1 MERLYLDIE
10 TYSPVDIGR
19 SGVYRYSE
27 DPSFRILLF
36 GYAVDDGDVNVI
48 DLAAGEEIPDAII
61 EAIRDENVIKWA
73 HNASFERV
81 CLSRYL
87 RLPAHEYLP
96 PESWRCSMVWSAYL
110 GLPLSLKDIGR
121 VLRLEEQKIDE
132 GRKLI
137 RLFCSPTIPSAKNV
151 YFQRN
156 LPEFFPEEW
165 KRFIEYN
172 RRDVEVEIAIA
183 KKLSPFPVPDFIWD
197 EYHLSERINDRGVLI
212 DTAFARK
219 AIELDDAAK
228 REIVSRMQVIT
239 GLENPGSVQ
248 QLKAWLRENNV
259 DIESLGKKEVKAL
272 LDKVP
277 TELKEVLELRLKQSK
292 SSVKKYQAM
301 VNAACSDDRAR
312 GMFMFGGASRT
323 LRFSGRLIQLQNLPQ
338 NHIEKLAE
346 ARDDVMKLDYG
357 TLSSIYDDIPDT
369 LSQLIRTAF
378 IPEPG
383 YRFIASD
390 FSAIEARVLSWLAGE
405 EWRMEV
411 FRENGDIYSATASKM
426 FGVPVAKHGLN
437 AELRQKGKQAEL
449 ACIAEGELVLTD
461 CGLIPIEEIQLYH
474 KLWNGEEWV
483 SHDGVVFK
491 GEKEVI
497 EYEGLRATPDHLVWI
512 EGKQIPVRFGDAA
525 TSGTHLIQTGYG
537 RKAIRLG
544 ENNISGKE
552 MEQSDESLL
561 CTDQMSGVREHPMA
575 ESVKSEIWEIKGLPA
590 VLSAEAGS
598 SVAVQKT
605 ECGKAKMREPEVT
618 AVPSVWCERNP
629 LPVSFCDGSRIIPDE
644 AVRNTS
650 ERAGGGSHKHEW
662 ELRAGESEIR
672 DKAGEP
678 GKQKE
683 HDSFGVPAEILA
695 IHRKCCKEKTG
706 SWNEPHGHHSCCS
719 AGCSGEK
726 KMLENHISKTRL
738 YDIRN
743 AGRHHRFTVSGKL
756 VHNCGYGGSKGALIA
771 MGALDMGMKEDELQ
785 PLVDSWREANPH
797 IVKLWNDVGRAAVK
811 AVREK
816 GCAETHGL
824 VFTYEKGFLFV
835 RLPSGRR
842 LAYVKPRIEKDEYG
856 RENITYEGTGQ
867 TKKWERIRTFG
878 GKQVE
883 NIVQAIARDILC
895 FAMRNLSD
903 YRIVMH
909 IHDEVVIEAPSSV
922 SVKEI
927 TEKMSLTPPWA
938 EGLVL
943 NADGYEC
950 GFYRKD

>member
-1 MERLYLDIE
+1 MDIE
-10 TYSPVDIGR
+10 SYSPVDIGR

-27 DPSFRILLF
+27 DPGFRILLF

-121 VLRLEEQKIDE
+121 VLRLEERKIDE

-137 RLFCSPTIPSAKNV
+137 RLFCSPTIPSAKNG

-156 LPEFFPEEW
+156 LPKFFPDEW
-165 KRFIEYN
+165 QRFIEYN

-183 KKLSPFPVPDFIWD
+183 RKLSHFPVPDFIWD
-197 EYHLSERINDRGVLI
+197 EYHMSERINDRGVLI

-301 VNAACSDDRAR
+301 VNATCSDDRAR

-323 LRFSGRLIQLQNLPQ
+323 LRFSGRIIQLQNLPQ

-346 ARDDVMKLDYG
+346 ARNDVQKLDYDI
-357 TLSSIYDDIPDT
+357 LSSIYDDIPDT

-378 IPEPG
+378 IPAHE
-383 YRFIASD
+383 YRFIVSD
-390 FSAIEARVLSWLAGE
+390 FSAIEARVIAWLAGE
-405 EWRMEV
+405 EWLMEV
-411 FRENGDIYSATASKM
+411 FAKGGDIYSETASRM
-426 FGVPVAKHGLN
+426 FGVPVSKHGPN
-437 AELRQKGKQAEL
+437 AGLRQKGKQA
-449 ACIAEGELVLTD
+449 
-461 CGLIPIEEIQLYH
+461 
-474 KLWNGEEWV
+474 
-483 SHDGVVFK
+483 
-491 GEKEVI
+491 
-497 EYEGLRATPDHLVWI
+497 
-512 EGKQIPVRFGDAA
+512 
-525 TSGTHLIQTGYG
+525 
-537 RKAIRLG
+537 
-544 ENNISGKE
+544 
-552 MEQSDESLL
+552 
-561 CTDQMSGVREHPMA
+561 
-575 ESVKSEIWEIKGLPA
+575 
-590 VLSAEAGS
+590 VLS
-598 SVAVQKT
+598 
-605 ECGKAKMREPEVT
+605 
-618 AVPSVWCERNP
+618 
-629 LPVSFCDGSRIIPDE
+629 
-644 AVRNTS
+644 
-650 ERAGGGSHKHEW
+650 
-662 ELRAGESEIR
+662 
-672 DKAGEP
+672 
-678 GKQKE
+678 
-683 HDSFGVPAEILA
+683 
-695 IHRKCCKEKTG
+695 
-706 SWNEPHGHHSCCS
+706 CS
-719 AGCSGEK
+719 
-726 KMLENHISKTRL
+726 
-738 YDIRN
+738 
-743 AGRHHRFTVSGKL
+743 
-756 VHNCGYGGSKGALIA
+756 YGGSVGALVA
-771 MGALDMGMKEDELQ
+771 MGALDMGMKEEELK
-785 PLVDSWREANPH
+785 PLVDSWREANPN
-797 IVKLWNDVGRAAVK
+797 IVKLWSDVGNAAMK
-811 AVREK
+811 AVRTK
-816 GCAETHGL
+816 GMAETHGL
-824 VFTYEKGFLFV
+824 VFSYEKGFLFV

-842 LAYVKPRIEKDEYG
+842 LSYVKPRISPDEYG
-856 RENITYEGTGQ
+856 RDSITYEGTGQ
-867 TKKWERIRTFG
+867 TKKWERIRTFS

-927 TEKMSLTPPWA
+927 TDKMSITPPWA

>member
-1 MERLYLDIE
+1 MERLFLDIE
-10 TYSPVDIGR
+10 SYSPVDIGR

-27 DPSFRILLF
+27 DPGFRILLF

-48 DLAAGEEIPDAII
+48 DLASGEEIPSEII

-87 RLPAHEYLP
+87 RLPPHEYLP

-121 VLRLEEQKIDE
+121 VLKLDEQKIDE

-137 RLFCSPTIPSAKNV
+137 RLFCSPTIPSVKNG

-156 LPEFFPEEW
+156 LPQFFPDEW
-165 KRFIEYN
+165 QRFIEYN

-183 KKLSPFPVPDFIWD
+183 KKLSPFPVPGFIWD
-197 EYHLSERINDRGVLI
+197 EYHLSEWINDRGVLI

-219 AIELDDAAK
+219 AIGLDDEAK
-228 REIVSRMQVIT
+228 REIVNRMQVIT

-248 QLKAWLRENNV
+248 QLKTWLRENDV

-277 TELKEVLELRLKQSK
+277 PELKEVLELRLKQSK

-301 VNAACSDDRAR
+301 VNAACSDERAR

-338 NHIEKLAE
+338 NHIEKLEE
-346 ARDDVMKLDYG
+346 ARDDAMKLNYSI
-357 TLSSIYDDIPDT
+357 LSSIHDDIPDT

-378 IPEPG
+378 IPAPG
-383 YRFIASD
+383 YRFIVSD

-426 FGVPVAKHGLN
+426 FGVPVVKHGQN

-449 ACIAEGELVLTD
+449 AC
-461 CGLIPIEEIQLYH
+461 
-474 KLWNGEEWV
+474 
-483 SHDGVVFK
+483 
-491 GEKEVI
+491 
-497 EYEGLRATPDHLVWI
+497 
-512 EGKQIPVRFGDAA
+512 
-525 TSGTHLIQTGYG
+525 
-537 RKAIRLG
+537 
-544 ENNISGKE
+544 
-552 MEQSDESLL
+552 
-561 CTDQMSGVREHPMA
+561 
-575 ESVKSEIWEIKGLPA
+575 
-590 VLSAEAGS
+590 
-598 SVAVQKT
+598 
-605 ECGKAKMREPEVT
+605 
-618 AVPSVWCERNP
+618 
-629 LPVSFCDGSRIIPDE
+629 
-644 AVRNTS
+644 
-650 ERAGGGSHKHEW
+650 
-662 ELRAGESEIR
+662 
-672 DKAGEP
+672 
-678 GKQKE
+678 
-683 HDSFGVPAEILA
+683 
-695 IHRKCCKEKTG
+695 
-706 SWNEPHGHHSCCS
+706 
-719 AGCSGEK
+719 
-726 KMLENHISKTRL
+726 
-738 YDIRN
+738 
-743 AGRHHRFTVSGKL
+743 
-756 VHNCGYGGSKGALIA
+756 GYGGAKGALIS

-927 TEKMSLTPPWA
+927 TDKMSITPPWA

>member
-1 MERLYLDIE
+1 MKTLAIDLE

-27 DPSFRILLF
+27 DPGFRILLF

-48 DLAAGEEIPDAII
+48 DLASGEKIPDEII
-61 EAIRDENVIKWA
+61 EAIKDENVIKWA

-87 RLPAHEYLP
+87 RLPPHEYLP

-121 VLRLEEQKIDE
+121 VLRLDEQKIDE

-137 RLFCSPTIPSAKNV
+137 RLFCSPTVPSAKNG

-156 LPEFFPEEW
+156 LPQFFPDDW

-183 KKLSPFPVPDFIWD
+183 RKLSPFPVPVFIWD

-219 AIELDDAAK
+219 AIGLDDEAK
-228 REIVSRMQVIT
+228 REIVSRMQIIT

-248 QLKAWLRENNV
+248 QLKTWLKDNHV

-277 TELKEVLELRLKQSK
+277 PELKEVLELRLKQSK

-357 TLSSIYDDIPDT
+357 ILASIYDDIPDT

-378 IPEPG
+378 IPAPG
-383 YRFIASD
+383 YRFIVSD

-405 EWRMEV
+405 EWRMDV

-426 FGVPVAKHGLN
+426 FGVPVAKHGPN
-437 AELRQKGKQAEL
+437 AELRQKGKISEL
-449 ACIAEGELVLTD
+449 AL
-461 CGLIPIEEIQLYH
+461 
-474 KLWNGEEWV
+474 
-483 SHDGVVFK
+483 
-491 GEKEVI
+491 
-497 EYEGLRATPDHLVWI
+497 
-512 EGKQIPVRFGDAA
+512 
-525 TSGTHLIQTGYG
+525 
-537 RKAIRLG
+537 
-544 ENNISGKE
+544 
-552 MEQSDESLL
+552 
-561 CTDQMSGVREHPMA
+561 
-575 ESVKSEIWEIKGLPA
+575 
-590 VLSAEAGS
+590 
-598 SVAVQKT
+598 
-605 ECGKAKMREPEVT
+605 
-618 AVPSVWCERNP
+618 
-629 LPVSFCDGSRIIPDE
+629 
-644 AVRNTS
+644 
-650 ERAGGGSHKHEW
+650 
-662 ELRAGESEIR
+662 
-672 DKAGEP
+672 
-678 GKQKE
+678 
-683 HDSFGVPAEILA
+683 
-695 IHRKCCKEKTG
+695 
-706 SWNEPHGHHSCCS
+706 
-719 AGCSGEK
+719 
-726 KMLENHISKTRL
+726 
-738 YDIRN
+738 
-743 AGRHHRFTVSGKL
+743 
-756 VHNCGYGGSKGALIA
+756 GYGGSVGALTA
-771 MGALDMGMKEDELQ
+771 MGAIEMGLSEDELK
-785 PLVDSWREANPH
+785 PLVASWREANPH
-797 IVKLWNDVGRAAVK
+797 IVRLWNDVGRAAVT

-816 GCAETHGL
+816 GYAETHRL

-835 RLPSGRR
+835 RLPSGHR
-842 LAYVKPRIEKDEYG
+842 LSYVKPRIEKDEFG

-895 FAMRNLSD
+895 FAMSNLSD

-909 IHDEVVIEAPSSV
+909 IHDEVVIEAPPSV

-927 TEKMSLTPPWA
+927 TEKMSVTPPWA

>member
-1 MERLYLDIE
+1 MKTLAIDLE

-27 DPSFRILLF
+27 DPGFRILLF
-36 GYAVDDGDVNVI
+36 GYTVDDGDVNVI
-48 DLAAGEEIPDAII
+48 DLASGEEIPSEII
-61 EAIRDENVIKWA
+61 EAIRNENVIKWA
-73 HNASFERV
+73 HNASFERI

-87 RLPAHEYLP
+87 RLPPHEYLP
-96 PESWRCSMVWSAYL
+96 PKSWRCSMVWSAYL

-121 VLRLEEQKIDE
+121 VLRLENQKIDE

-137 RLFCSPTIPSAKNV
+137 RLFCSPTVPSAKNG
-151 YFQRN
+151 YFPRN
-156 LPEFFPEEW
+156 LPGFFPDEW
-165 KRFIEYN
+165 NKFIEYN
-172 RRDVEVEIAIA
+172 RRDVEVEIAITR
-183 KKLSPFPVPDFIWD
+183 KLSPFPVPDFIWD
-197 EYHLSERINDRGVLI
+197 EYHLSERINDRGVLV
-212 DTAFARK
+212 DTAFARE
-219 AIELDDAAK
+219 AIKLDDAAK
-228 REIVSRMQVIT
+228 REIISRMQVIT

-248 QLKAWLRENNV
+248 QLKTWLNDNDV

-277 TELKEVLELRLKQSK
+277 PELKEVLELRLKQSK

-338 NHIEKLAE
+338 NHIDKLAE

-357 TLSSIYDDIPDT
+357 ILSSIHDDIPDT

-378 IPEPG
+378 IPAPG
-383 YRFIASD
+383 YRFIVSD

-426 FGVPVAKHGLN
+426 FGVPVAKHGPN
-437 AELRQKGKQAEL
+437 AELRQKGKISEL
-449 ACIAEGELVLTD
+449 AL
-461 CGLIPIEEIQLYH
+461 
-474 KLWNGEEWV
+474 
-483 SHDGVVFK
+483 
-491 GEKEVI
+491 
-497 EYEGLRATPDHLVWI
+497 
-512 EGKQIPVRFGDAA
+512 
-525 TSGTHLIQTGYG
+525 
-537 RKAIRLG
+537 
-544 ENNISGKE
+544 
-552 MEQSDESLL
+552 
-561 CTDQMSGVREHPMA
+561 
-575 ESVKSEIWEIKGLPA
+575 
-590 VLSAEAGS
+590 
-598 SVAVQKT
+598 
-605 ECGKAKMREPEVT
+605 
-618 AVPSVWCERNP
+618 
-629 LPVSFCDGSRIIPDE
+629 
-644 AVRNTS
+644 
-650 ERAGGGSHKHEW
+650 
-662 ELRAGESEIR
+662 
-672 DKAGEP
+672 
-678 GKQKE
+678 
-683 HDSFGVPAEILA
+683 
-695 IHRKCCKEKTG
+695 
-706 SWNEPHGHHSCCS
+706 
-719 AGCSGEK
+719 
-726 KMLENHISKTRL
+726 
-738 YDIRN
+738 
-743 AGRHHRFTVSGKL
+743 
-756 VHNCGYGGSKGALIA
+756 GYGGSVGALTA
-771 MGALDMGMKEDELQ
+771 MGAIEMGLADDELK
-785 PLVDSWREANPH
+785 PLVASWREANPH
-797 IVKLWNDVGRAAVK
+797 IVKLWNDVGRAAVT

-816 GCAETHGL
+816 GYAETHGL

-835 RLPSGRR
+835 RLPSGHR

-856 RENITYEGTGQ
+856 RENITYEGIGQ

-909 IHDEVVIEAPSSV
+909 IHDEVVIETPPSV

-927 TEKMSLTPPWA
+927 TEKMSVTPPWA

>member
-1 MERLYLDIE
+1 MKTLAIDLE

-27 DPSFRILLF
+27 DPSFRILLL

-48 DLAAGEEIPDAII
+48 DLASGEEIPSEII

-81 CLSRYL
+81 CISRYL
-87 RLPAHEYLP
+87 RLPPHEYLP

-110 GLPLSLKDIGR
+110 GLPLSLKDIGK

-137 RLFCSPTIPSAKNV
+137 RLFCSPTIPSAKNG

-197 EYHLSERINDRGVLI
+197 EYHLSERINDRGVLV
-212 DTAFARK
+212 DTAFASK

-301 VNAACSDDRAR
+301 VNATCSDDRAR

-323 LRFSGRLIQLQNLPQ
+323 LRFSGRIIQLQNLPQ

-346 ARDDVMKLDYG
+346 ARNDVQKLDYDI
-357 TLSSIYDDIPDT
+357 LSSIYDDIPDT

-378 IPEPG
+378 IPAHE
-383 YRFIASD
+383 YRFIVSD
-390 FSAIEARVLSWLAGE
+390 FSAIEARVIAWLAGE
-405 EWRMEV
+405 EWLMEV
-411 FRENGDIYSATASKM
+411 FAKGGDIYSETASRM
-426 FGVPVAKHGLN
+426 FGVPVSKHGPN
-437 AELRQKGKQAEL
+437 AGLRQKGKQA
-449 ACIAEGELVLTD
+449 
-461 CGLIPIEEIQLYH
+461 
-474 KLWNGEEWV
+474 
-483 SHDGVVFK
+483 
-491 GEKEVI
+491 
-497 EYEGLRATPDHLVWI
+497 
-512 EGKQIPVRFGDAA
+512 
-525 TSGTHLIQTGYG
+525 
-537 RKAIRLG
+537 
-544 ENNISGKE
+544 
-552 MEQSDESLL
+552 
-561 CTDQMSGVREHPMA
+561 
-575 ESVKSEIWEIKGLPA
+575 
-590 VLSAEAGS
+590 VLS
-598 SVAVQKT
+598 
-605 ECGKAKMREPEVT
+605 
-618 AVPSVWCERNP
+618 
-629 LPVSFCDGSRIIPDE
+629 
-644 AVRNTS
+644 
-650 ERAGGGSHKHEW
+650 
-662 ELRAGESEIR
+662 
-672 DKAGEP
+672 
-678 GKQKE
+678 
-683 HDSFGVPAEILA
+683 
-695 IHRKCCKEKTG
+695 
-706 SWNEPHGHHSCCS
+706 CS
-719 AGCSGEK
+719 
-726 KMLENHISKTRL
+726 
-738 YDIRN
+738 
-743 AGRHHRFTVSGKL
+743 
-756 VHNCGYGGSKGALIA
+756 YGGSVGALVA
-771 MGALDMGMKEDELQ
+771 MGALDMGMKEEELK
-785 PLVDSWREANPH
+785 PLVDSWREANPN
-797 IVKLWNDVGRAAVK
+797 IVKLWSDVGNAAMK
-811 AVREK
+811 AVRTK
-816 GCAETHGL
+816 GMAETHGL
-824 VFTYEKGFLFV
+824 VFSYEKGFLFV

-842 LAYVKPRIEKDEYG
+842 LSYVKPRISPDEYG
-856 RENITYEGTGQ
+856 RDSITYEGTGQ
-867 TKKWERIRTFG
+867 TKKWERIRTFS

-909 IHDEVVIEAPSSV
+909 IHDEVVIEAPPSV

-927 TEKMSLTPPWA
+927 TEKMSVTPPWT

>member
-10 TYSPVDIGR
+10 TYSPADIGR

-27 DPSFRILLF
+27 DPGFRILLF

-48 DLAAGEEIPDAII
+48 DLASGEEIPGEII
-61 EAIRDENVIKWA
+61 GAIRDENVIKWA

-87 RLPAHEYLP
+87 RLPPHEYLP

-110 GLPLSLKDIGR
+110 GLPLSLKDIGM
-121 VLRLEEQKIDE
+121 VLKLDEQKIDE

-137 RLFCSPTIPSAKNV
+137 RLFCSPTVPSAKNG

-156 LPEFFPEEW
+156 LSGFFPDEW
-165 KRFIEYN
+165 NKFIEYN

-183 KKLSPFPVPDFIWD
+183 NKLSPFPVPDFIWD
-197 EYHLSERINDRGVLI
+197 EYHLSERINDRGVLV

-228 REIVSRMQVIT
+228 REIVNRMQVIT

-248 QLKAWLRENNV
+248 QLKTWLRENNV

-277 TELKEVLELRLKQSK
+277 PELKEVLELRLKQSK

-301 VNAACSDDRAR
+301 VSAACSDDRAR

-338 NHIEKLAE
+338 NHIEKLTE
-346 ARDDVMKLDYG
+346 AREDVMKLDYG
-357 TLSSIYDDIPDT
+357 ILSSIYDDIPDT

-378 IPEPG
+378 IPTPG
-383 YRFIASD
+383 YRFIVSD

-426 FGVPVAKHGLN
+426 FGVPVAKHGPN
-437 AELRQKGKQAEL
+437 AKLRQKGKISEL
-449 ACIAEGELVLTD
+449 AL
-461 CGLIPIEEIQLYH
+461 
-474 KLWNGEEWV
+474 
-483 SHDGVVFK
+483 
-491 GEKEVI
+491 
-497 EYEGLRATPDHLVWI
+497 
-512 EGKQIPVRFGDAA
+512 
-525 TSGTHLIQTGYG
+525 
-537 RKAIRLG
+537 
-544 ENNISGKE
+544 
-552 MEQSDESLL
+552 
-561 CTDQMSGVREHPMA
+561 
-575 ESVKSEIWEIKGLPA
+575 
-590 VLSAEAGS
+590 
-598 SVAVQKT
+598 
-605 ECGKAKMREPEVT
+605 
-618 AVPSVWCERNP
+618 
-629 LPVSFCDGSRIIPDE
+629 
-644 AVRNTS
+644 
-650 ERAGGGSHKHEW
+650 
-662 ELRAGESEIR
+662 
-672 DKAGEP
+672 
-678 GKQKE
+678 
-683 HDSFGVPAEILA
+683 
-695 IHRKCCKEKTG
+695 
-706 SWNEPHGHHSCCS
+706 
-719 AGCSGEK
+719 
-726 KMLENHISKTRL
+726 
-738 YDIRN
+738 
-743 AGRHHRFTVSGKL
+743 
-756 VHNCGYGGSKGALIA
+756 GYGGSVGALTA
-771 MGALDMGMKEDELQ
+771 MGAIEMGLSEDELK
-785 PLVDSWREANPH
+785 PLVASWRETNPH

-816 GCAETHGL
+816 GYAETHGL
-824 VFTYEKGFLFV
+824 ACTYEKGFLFV
-835 RLPSGRR
+835 RLPSGHR

-909 IHDEVVIEAPSSV
+909 IHDEVVIEAPSSI

-927 TEKMSLTPPWA
+927 TDKMSITPPWA

>member
-1 MERLYLDIE
+1 MKTLAIDLE

-27 DPSFRILLF
+27 DPGFRILLF
-36 GYAVDDGDVNVI
+36 GYAADDGDVNVI
-48 DLAAGEEIPDAII
+48 DLASGEKIPDEII
-61 EAIRDENVIKWA
+61 EAIKDGNVIKWA

-87 RLPAHEYLP
+87 GLPAHEYLP

-110 GLPLSLKDIGR
+110 GLPLSLKDIGK

-137 RLFCSPTIPSAKNV
+137 RLFCSPTVPSAKNG
-151 YFQRN
+151 YFHRN
-156 LPEFFPEEW
+156 LPKFFPDEW

-183 KKLSPFPVPDFIWD
+183 RKLSPFPVPDFIWD
-197 EYHLSERINDRGVLI
+197 EYHLSERINDRGVLV

-228 REIVSRMQVIT
+228 REIISHMQVIT

-248 QLKAWLRENNV
+248 QLKTWLKDNHV
-259 DIESLGKKEVKAL
+259 DIESLGKKEVKGL

-277 TELKEVLELRLKQSK
+277 PELKEVLELRLKQSK

-301 VNAACSDDRAR
+301 VSAACSDDRAR

-357 TLSSIYDDIPDT
+357 ILSSIYDDIPNT

-378 IPEPG
+378 IPSPG
-383 YRFIASD
+383 YRFIVSD

-411 FRENGDIYSATASKM
+411 FKDNGDIYSATASKM
-426 FGVPVAKHGLN
+426 FGVPVAKHGPN

-449 ACIAEGELVLTD
+449 AC
-461 CGLIPIEEIQLYH
+461 
-474 KLWNGEEWV
+474 
-483 SHDGVVFK
+483 
-491 GEKEVI
+491 
-497 EYEGLRATPDHLVWI
+497 
-512 EGKQIPVRFGDAA
+512 
-525 TSGTHLIQTGYG
+525 GY
-537 RKAIRLG
+537 
-544 ENNISGKE
+544 N
-552 MEQSDESLL
+552 
-561 CTDQMSGVREHPMA
+561 
-575 ESVKSEIWEIKGLPA
+575 
-590 VLSAEAGS
+590 
-598 SVAVQKT
+598 
-605 ECGKAKMREPEVT
+605 
-618 AVPSVWCERNP
+618 
-629 LPVSFCDGSRIIPDE
+629 
-644 AVRNTS
+644 
-650 ERAGGGSHKHEW
+650 
-662 ELRAGESEIR
+662 
-672 DKAGEP
+672 
-678 GKQKE
+678 
-683 HDSFGVPAEILA
+683 
-695 IHRKCCKEKTG
+695 
-706 SWNEPHGHHSCCS
+706 
-719 AGCSGEK
+719 
-726 KMLENHISKTRL
+726 
-738 YDIRN
+738 
-743 AGRHHRFTVSGKL
+743 
-756 VHNCGYGGSKGALIA
+756 GSKGALIA
-771 MGALDMGMKEDELQ
+771 MGALDIGMKEEELQ

-797 IVKLWNDVGRAAVK
+797 IVKLWNDVGRAAVT

-816 GCAETHGL
+816 GYAETHGL

-835 RLPSGRR
+835 RLPSGHR
-842 LAYVKPRIEKDEYG
+842 LAYVKPRIEEDEYG

-909 IHDEVVIEAPSSV
+909 IHDEVVIEAPPSV
-922 SVKEI
+922 SVNEI
-927 TEKMSLTPPWA
+927 TGKMSVTPPWA

>member
-1 MERLYLDIE
+1 MERLLLDIE
-10 TYSPVDIGR
+10 SYSPVDIGR

-27 DPSFRILLF
+27 DPDFRILLF
-36 GYAVDDGDVNVI
+36 GYAVDDGNVNVI
-48 DLAAGEEIPDAII
+48 DLASGEEIPDEII
-61 EAIRDENVIKWA
+61 NAIRDENVIKWA
-73 HNASFERV
+73 HNAAFERV

-87 RLPAHEYLP
+87 RLPSHEYLP

-121 VLRLEEQKIDE
+121 VLRLDEQKIDE

-137 RLFCSPTIPSAKNV
+137 RLFCSPTVPSAKNG

-156 LPEFFPEEW
+156 LPQFFPDDW

-197 EYHLSERINDRGVLI
+197 EYHLSERINDRGVLV

-228 REIVSRMQVIT
+228 REIVNRMQVIT

-248 QLKAWLRENNV
+248 QLKTWLRENDV

-277 TELKEVLELRLKQSK
+277 PELKEVLELRLKQSK

-357 TLSSIYDDIPDT
+357 ILSSIYDDIPDT

-378 IPEPG
+378 IPTPG
-383 YRFIASD
+383 YRFIVSD

-405 EWRMEV
+405 DWRMDV

-426 FGVPVAKHGLN
+426 FGVPVAKHGPN
-437 AELRQKGKQAEL
+437 AELRQKGKISEL
-449 ACIAEGELVLTD
+449 AL
-461 CGLIPIEEIQLYH
+461 
-474 KLWNGEEWV
+474 
-483 SHDGVVFK
+483 
-491 GEKEVI
+491 
-497 EYEGLRATPDHLVWI
+497 
-512 EGKQIPVRFGDAA
+512 
-525 TSGTHLIQTGYG
+525 
-537 RKAIRLG
+537 
-544 ENNISGKE
+544 
-552 MEQSDESLL
+552 
-561 CTDQMSGVREHPMA
+561 
-575 ESVKSEIWEIKGLPA
+575 
-590 VLSAEAGS
+590 
-598 SVAVQKT
+598 
-605 ECGKAKMREPEVT
+605 
-618 AVPSVWCERNP
+618 
-629 LPVSFCDGSRIIPDE
+629 
-644 AVRNTS
+644 
-650 ERAGGGSHKHEW
+650 
-662 ELRAGESEIR
+662 
-672 DKAGEP
+672 
-678 GKQKE
+678 
-683 HDSFGVPAEILA
+683 
-695 IHRKCCKEKTG
+695 
-706 SWNEPHGHHSCCS
+706 
-719 AGCSGEK
+719 
-726 KMLENHISKTRL
+726 
-738 YDIRN
+738 
-743 AGRHHRFTVSGKL
+743 
-756 VHNCGYGGSKGALIA
+756 GYGGSAGALTA
-771 MGALDMGMKEDELQ
+771 MGAIEMGLSDDELK
-785 PLVDSWREANPH
+785 PLVASWREANPH

-816 GCAETHGL
+816 GYAETHGL
-824 VFTYEKGFLFV
+824 VFAYEKGFLFV
-835 RLPSGRR
+835 RLPSGHR
-842 LAYVKPRIEKDEYG
+842 LAYVKPRIEKDDYG

-909 IHDEVVIEAPSSV
+909 IHDEVVIEAPPSI

-927 TEKMSLTPPWA
+927 TEKMSITPPWA

-950 GFYRKD
+950 DFYRKD

>member
-1 MERLYLDIE
+1 MEKLYLDIE

-27 DPSFRILLF
+27 DPDFRILLF
-36 GYAVDDGDVNVI
+36 GYAIDDGDVNVI
-48 DLAAGEEIPDAII
+48 DLASGEEIPSEII
-61 EAIRDENVIKWA
+61 GAIRDENVIKWA

-87 RLPAHEYLP
+87 RLPPHEYLP

-121 VLRLEEQKIDE
+121 VLRLDEQKIDE

-137 RLFCSPTIPSAKNV
+137 RLFCSPTVPSAKNG

-156 LPEFFPEEW
+156 LPQFFPDDW

-183 KKLSPFPVPDFIWD
+183 KKLSPFSVPDFIWD
-197 EYHLSERINDRGVLI
+197 EYHLSEKINDRGVLV

-228 REIVSRMQVIT
+228 REIVSRMQIIT

-248 QLKAWLRENNV
+248 QLKTWLKENDV
-259 DIESLGKKEVKAL
+259 DIKSLGKKEVKAL

-277 TELKEVLELRLKQSK
+277 PELKEVLELRLKQSK

-357 TLSSIYDDIPDT
+357 ILSSIYDDIPDT

-378 IPEPG
+378 IPAPG
-383 YRFIASD
+383 YRFIVSD
-390 FSAIEARVLSWLAGE
+390 FSAIEARILSWLARE

-426 FGVPVAKHGLN
+426 FGVPVAKHGPN

-449 ACIAEGELVLTD
+449 AC
-461 CGLIPIEEIQLYH
+461 
-474 KLWNGEEWV
+474 
-483 SHDGVVFK
+483 
-491 GEKEVI
+491 
-497 EYEGLRATPDHLVWI
+497 
-512 EGKQIPVRFGDAA
+512 
-525 TSGTHLIQTGYG
+525 GY
-537 RKAIRLG
+537 
-544 ENNISGKE
+544 N
-552 MEQSDESLL
+552 
-561 CTDQMSGVREHPMA
+561 
-575 ESVKSEIWEIKGLPA
+575 
-590 VLSAEAGS
+590 
-598 SVAVQKT
+598 
-605 ECGKAKMREPEVT
+605 
-618 AVPSVWCERNP
+618 
-629 LPVSFCDGSRIIPDE
+629 
-644 AVRNTS
+644 
-650 ERAGGGSHKHEW
+650 
-662 ELRAGESEIR
+662 
-672 DKAGEP
+672 
-678 GKQKE
+678 
-683 HDSFGVPAEILA
+683 
-695 IHRKCCKEKTG
+695 
-706 SWNEPHGHHSCCS
+706 
-719 AGCSGEK
+719 
-726 KMLENHISKTRL
+726 
-738 YDIRN
+738 
-743 AGRHHRFTVSGKL
+743 
-756 VHNCGYGGSKGALIA
+756 GSKGALIA

-835 RLPSGRR
+835 RLPSGHR
-842 LAYVKPRIEKDEYG
+842 LAYVKPRIEKDEHG

-909 IHDEVVIEAPSSV
+909 IHDEVVIETPSSV
-922 SVKEI
+922 SVDEI
-927 TEKMSLTPPWA
+927 TAKMSITPPWA